1 MEFIASIIRDN
12 FALIVVAL
20 IFMILDIVSGLI
32 KAFQTGAYDSKI
44 MRNGLYHK
52 IAYIII
58 MVVGACLEYA
68 ITNPNF
74 DPGFEIPMFG
84 VICGYIIVTEFFSI
98 LENVSAVN
106 PSIGNFM
113 SRWLKQAADS
123 NVEIVEVEA
132 EVVNEN
138 G

>member
-1 MEFIASIIRDN
+1 MEFITNIIHEN
-12 FALIVVAL
+12 FAIIVVAL
-20 IFMILDIVSGLI
+20 IFMVLDIISGLI
-32 KAFQTGAYDSKI
+32 KAFQTGSYDSKL

-58 MVVGACLEYA
+58 MLVGACLEFA

-74 DPGFEIPMFG
+74 DPGFQVPMFG

-106 PSIGNFM
+106 PAIGNFM
-113 SRWLKQAADS
+113 SRWLKQAADA
-123 NVEIVEVEA
+123 NAEVEGKHGT
-132 EVVNEN
+132 N
-138 G
+138 